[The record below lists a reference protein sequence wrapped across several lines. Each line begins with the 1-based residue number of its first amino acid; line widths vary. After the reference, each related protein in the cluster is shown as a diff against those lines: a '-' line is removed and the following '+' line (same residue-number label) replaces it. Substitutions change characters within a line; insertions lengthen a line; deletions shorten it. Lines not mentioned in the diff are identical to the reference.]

1 MHKSINSG
9 FLINFHVLKSLR
21 ELREQYENQ
30 IRANREEVDS
40 LWDAKLKNVQNEASR
55 SSRAAG
61 AAFDELRSVRAQF
74 NGFQSK
80 VNDLESENASLKK

>member
-1 MHKSINSG
+1 MP
-9 FLINFHVLKSLR
+9 FLLSFFAPSPPLKSLR

-40 LWDAKLKNVQNEASR
+40 LYDSKMKNVQNEASR

-61 AAFDELRSVRAQF
+61 AAFDELRTVRAQF
-74 NGFQSK
+74 NGFQTK
-80 VNDLESENASLKK
+80 INDLESEISSLKK

>member
-1 MHKSINSG
+1 MI
-9 FLINFHVLKSLR
+9 FQSLR

-40 LWDAKLKNVQNEASR
+40 LWDAKLKNVQNEAAR

-61 AAFDELRSVRAQF
+61 AAFDELRTVRAQF
-74 NGFQSK
+74 NGLQSK
-80 VNDLESENASLKK
+80 IHDLEAENAALKK